1 MQLPMVRRDFDLI
14 PDRAGVVYDVVDTE
28 ISWADEDAGAA
39 ARKQHREEGEKLLKG
54 TQKLEKKMQ
63 NVSAVDRAKMEDQ
76 ASKNLETI
84 DIPGEPEDA
93 ELGASEE
100 NVADPMD
107 RAQFVD
113 SRLLQSYLQT
123 GRGSELKRGAVVVGV
138 NDEKGKFGG
147 APLTAALFDFNQFF
161 PQGALLTGISS
172 KWWADNHPA
181 HPIKKLDPEL
191 NGKLEAQIKD
201 GEILENEDQKINKAT
216 TEKSPKEQDREQIKG
231 IVASIRS
238 KLPFGKKKE
247 EDTMD
252 AASMEGEGA
261 EVASQNQQARQLD
274 EDRFVSL
281 VPQFVEKAMEAV
293 NHRIFQS
300 GMAMDGDM
308 KIHKSA
314 VPENTQ
320 RVSV

>member
-1 MQLPMVRRDFDLI
+1 MGRIACDKSDKREESERTNRGEEVEKITMVVKNSRNTLDEETSDSTYSI
-14 PDRAGVVYDVVDTE
+14 RAKQQPRHVSLVLVDVV
-28 ISWADEDAGAA
+28 
-39 ARKQHREEGEKLLKG
+39 
-54 TQKLEKKMQ
+54 
-63 NVSAVDRAKMEDQ
+63 V
-76 ASKNLETI
+76 
-84 DIPGEPEDA
+84 PP
-93 ELGASEE
+93 
-100 NVADPMD
+100 
-107 RAQFVD
+107 
-113 SRLLQSYLQT
+113 
-123 GRGSELKRGAVVVGV
+123 
-138 NDEKGKFGG
+138 
-147 APLTAALFDFNQFF
+147 
-161 PQGALLTGISS
+161 SS
-172 KWWADNHPA
+172 C
-181 HPIKKLDPEL
+181 I
-191 NGKLEAQIKD
+191 Q
-201 GEILENEDQKINKAT
+201 
-216 TEKSPKEQDREQIKG
+216 QDREQIKG